1 MDKES
6 YADFSII
13 HKYFQ
18 QEKLHE
24 EEMQRY
30 KDQVNQENA
39 QAQQALKEV
48 EGQKDSIQ
56 RLTEE
61 NEELKRVLQDKE
73 NEISR
78 LNGTITN
85 LNKKIAAVT
94 KGGRL

>member
-1 MDKES
+1 MDNES

-30 KDQVNQENA
+30 KDQVAHENA
-39 QAQQALKEV
+39 QASQALQEA
-48 EGQKDSIQ
+48 EGMKDNIR
-56 RLTEE
+56 RLSEE
-61 NEELKRVLQDKE
+61 NEELKKVLQDKE